1 MAQNDTNGG
10 NPFSDMFP
18 PEIAKILFD
27 EIGAVRSELK
37 DDTLSLGRELK
48 EEIQVVSLKVDRLE
62 GKVDSLEGKIDDLS
76 LKVNQNQAPLVQNI
90 ENLDKRVTVLEMAR

>member
-10 NPFSDMFP
+10 NPFSDMSP

-48 EEIQVVSLKVDRLE
+48 EEIQVVSLKVD
-62 GKVDSLEGKIDDLS
+62 SLEGKIDDLS
-76 LKVNQNQAPLVQNI
+76 LKVSQNQAPLVQNI